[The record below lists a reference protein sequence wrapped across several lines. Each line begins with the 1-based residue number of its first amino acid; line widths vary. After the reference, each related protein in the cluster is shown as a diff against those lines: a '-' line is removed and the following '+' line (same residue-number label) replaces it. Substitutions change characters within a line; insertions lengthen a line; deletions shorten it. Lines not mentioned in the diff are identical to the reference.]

1 MKSETCQNSL
11 SRGCCKAASL
21 AVRLSAV
28 NSDLS
33 ALATT
38 GSAVLI
44 TLLGVVAGSY
54 VSSRT
59 QRVQRSWDRQTD
71 ACAQVLRESAAILI
85 ALAQVAK
92 EAARSPGAIPDVNW
106 RPWNDAL
113 SMVSLVADYDIAQA
127 AHATDE
133 QIWRSHLAL
142 VQGTATP
149 DRWFALRDAVEDRR
163 QLFTEIARRR
173 LAVPGPVPRR
183 LHGRPDTNDP
193 VWERP
198 EPPSSTG

>member
-1 MKSETCQNSL
+1 MAWQ
-11 SRGCCKAASL
+11 A

-28 NSDLS
+28 NADWN

-38 GSAVLI
+38 GSAVLT

-54 VSSRT
+54 VSGRT

-71 ACAQVLRESAAILI
+71 ACAQVLRESAAILV

-92 EAARSPGAIPDVNW
+92 ERSRSPGAVSDVDW

-113 SMVSLVADYDIAQA
+113 AMVSLVAEHDIAQA
-127 AHATDE
+127 AHAIDE
-133 QIWRSHLAL
+133 QIWRSHIAL
-142 VQGTATP
+142 VRGVSTP
-149 DRWFALRDAVEDRR
+149 DRWFALRGAVEDRR

-183 LHGRPDTNDP
+183 LHGRPDTDDP
-193 VWERP
+193 VGERP